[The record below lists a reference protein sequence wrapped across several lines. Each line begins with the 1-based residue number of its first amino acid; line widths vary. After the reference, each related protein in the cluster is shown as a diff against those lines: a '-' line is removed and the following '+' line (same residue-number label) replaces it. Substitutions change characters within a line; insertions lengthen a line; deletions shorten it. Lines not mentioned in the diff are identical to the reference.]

1 MKKQKQLVEITQGA
15 VELPAGTNTNDIKKM
30 TAQGLNVKLVKPGQ
44 RLEEEEGVTPFEYS
58 KTDSEA
64 LGQQVERVLINTLKA
79 QGDEIHRKP
88 DGKPDVDL
96 NAGINRFSI
105 EVNYGDNVT
114 AKNDIFK
121 FTIDPQTSKLMF
133 KLGKHTV
140 PLIGI
145 VRTTEGNS
153 ESFNTELLKRNLG
166 IVLKKLKAMPKVDD
180 QQPEPEVAPEAPQD
194 DSLTEEVL
202 DEIEFTINGLGKY
215 SSISSDADTIT
226 GRDQGGTVRTFSKK
240 KVELDNPG
248 IFDKQPRERK
258 PREKKP
264 QGVRPYS
271 EAQYR
276 KVLQGAI
283 DDAGSTEFAYDIAE
297 SMILDPQIL
306 TRLKKDYPGESAR
319 ELKQQLQYDLEACDS
334 PEDDYDDDH
343 EVAETTKHIDNEY
356 VNYPEH
362 GGKRLGT
369 FSSKKAANQ
378 QIKAIEASKHSQKEN
393 LDPVGQ
399 EDEDIDNNNRVDKTD
414 KYLKHR
420 RQVVSK
426 NIGEDLD
433 IGHQD
438 DEPGMLLSDLYG
450 IMQYAK
456 SLYELVSQ
464 FEGQGE
470 VDFPHWWQA
479 KIINAKANLSAAR
492 QYLDFEV
499 NKPQQANIASAA
511 LDELGVINTK
521 QQQKPGTSAPNQA
534 KVPSDV
540 AALSKAID
548 STVVA
553 AREKNI
559 NNAGEFPGAFDT
571 FITKTGLPPGK
582 IAKGTL
588 LTIVNKELTKLGYK

>member
-1 MKKQKQLVEITQGA
+1 MKKSKQLVETTQGA

-44 RLEEEEGVTPFEYS
+44 QLEEEEGVTPFEYS

-64 LGQQVERVLINTLKA
+64 LGQQVERALINTLKA

-306 TRLKKDYPGESAR
+306 ARLAKDYPGDSAKK
-319 ELKQQLQYDLEACDS
+319 LQQRLQWDLEACDS

-343 EVAETTKHIDNEY
+343 EVAE
-356 VNYPEH
+356 
-362 GGKRLGT
+362 
-369 FSSKKAANQ
+369 
-378 QIKAIEASKHSQKEN
+378 N
-393 LDPVGQ
+393 LDSVGQ
-399 EDEDIDNNNRVDKTD
+399 GDDGTNNDR
-414 KYLKHR
+414 
-420 RQVVSK
+420 
-426 NIGEDLD
+426 EDLD

-450 IMQYAK
+450 IMQSAK

-499 NKPQQANIASAA
+499 NRPQQVNIASAA
-511 LDELGVINTK
+511 LDELGVID
-521 QQQKPGTSAPNQA
+521 QKPAAPAANQA

-540 AALSKAID
+540 AALNKAV
-548 STVVA
+548 STTAVA
-553 AREKNI
+553 ARQKNI
-559 NNAGEFPGAFDT
+559 NTTTELPGAVDNF
-571 FITKTGLPPGK
+571 FQGIGLPPDK
-582 IAKGTL
+582 IKKGSIL
-588 LTIVNKELTKLGYK
+588 NIVSKELTKLGYK

>member
-1 MKKQKQLVEITQGA
+1 MKKSKQLVETTQGA

-44 RLEEEEGVTPFEYS
+44 QLEEEEGVTPFEYS
-58 KTDSEA
+58 KTDSKA
-64 LGQQVERVLINTLKA
+64 LGQQVERALINTLKA

-180 QQPEPEVAPEAPQD
+180 EQPEPEVAPKAPQD
-194 DSLTEEVL
+194 D
-202 DEIEFTINGLGKY
+202 
-215 SSISSDADTIT
+215 
-226 GRDQGGTVRTFSKK
+226 R
-240 KVELDNPG
+240 
-248 IFDKQPRERK
+248 
-258 PREKKP
+258 
-264 QGVRPYS
+264 
-271 EAQYR
+271 
-276 KVLQGAI
+276 
-283 DDAGSTEFAYDIAE
+283 
-297 SMILDPQIL
+297 
-306 TRLKKDYPGESAR
+306 
-319 ELKQQLQYDLEACDS
+319 
-334 PEDDYDDDH
+334 

-399 EDEDIDNNNRVDKTD
+399 EDDDINNDGRVDSTD
-414 KYLKHR
+414 KYLKNR

-450 IMQYAK
+450 IMQSAK
-456 SLYELVSQ
+456 SLYDLVSQ

-499 NKPQQANIASAA
+499 NKPQQANVASAA

-521 QQQKPGTSAPNQA
+521 QQQKPVTPAPNQA

-548 STVVA
+548 STAVA

-571 FITKTGLPPGK
+571 FITKTGLPPEK